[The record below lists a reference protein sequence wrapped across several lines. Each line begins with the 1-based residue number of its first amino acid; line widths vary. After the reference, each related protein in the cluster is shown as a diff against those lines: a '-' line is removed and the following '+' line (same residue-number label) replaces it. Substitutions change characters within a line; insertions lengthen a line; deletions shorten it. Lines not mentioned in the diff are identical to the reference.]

1 MRNFIQQILQR
12 VWRPEKTKKGRA
24 LLLSNLKAA
33 QIIQKMEELMRLR
46 RPFLKSRY
54 SIQNLAVELGVPA
67 YQLSY
72 LINRKM
78 GLNFNDYMNRY
89 RVQYCQQLMHNG
101 AAGNLNLKGLANNC
115 GFQNRNTFTNAFKK
129 FTGQTPSFYAKNHG
143 NSPDEP
149 SRYVLFSNGSGNL
162 PHNREMFTN

>member
-1 MRNFIQQILQR
+1 MGNFIHRIIQS
-12 VWRPEKTKKGRA
+12 VWRPGKSKKGRA

-54 SIQNLAVELGVPA
+54 SIQSLAVELGIPA
-67 YQLSY
+67 YQLSF

-78 GLNFNDYMNRY
+78 GINFNDYLNRY
-89 RVQYCQQLMHNG
+89 RVQYCQQLIHKG
-101 AAGNLNLKGLANNC
+101 EAGNLNLKGLANNC

-129 FTGQTPSFYAKNHG
+129 FTGQTPSYYAKTHG
-143 NSPDEP
+143 HAQEEP
-149 SRYVLFSNGSGNL
+149 GRYILFSNGGGNH
-162 PHNREMFTN
+162 PQGQEMFTN